1 VGVPGEFLYRYPHQF
16 SGGQRQRIGIARAI
30 AMDPALIVCDEP
42 VSALDISVQNQ
53 ILNLLKRLS
62 RDLRIAVIL
71 VSHDLGV
78 VGALCNRVLILH
90 EDISFQNTVIV
101 GDVYITA
108 NAEVTFD
115 HVWVKGNLYVH
126 GRLTASRD
134 NHANRVYAYKYERV
148 LCAAYDG
155 IHGEV
160 VLAEDSYFRTGYA
173 MNYITEDALD
183 DAFSAWGKVEPT
195 EQPPTEIRS
204 GDVGVSPFDPS
215 TVRILSG
222 KQTIVDEKIEGDVY
236 ITSTGDITF
245 VNVECHGNLYVYG
258 KLHFLDYGMIGNW
271 YTYLPGCI
279 YAYDFVGTCE
289 AFDGVHGQVTG
300 GPVACKNY
308 VVAND
313 ALDYAFD
320 TWGKQ

>member
-1 VGVPGEFLYRYPHQF
+1 MRKRILLLLVGIILLLSGCSGEPTPTEPTDGTTTAPTTVPTTPSTMTSLE
-16 SGGQRQRIGIARAI
+16 A
-30 AMDPALIVCDEP
+30 ALQLPPEWLQHEIITPEE
-42 VSALDISVQNQ
+42 
-53 ILNLLKRLS
+53 
-62 RDLRIAVIL
+62 
-71 VSHDLGV
+71 G
-78 VGALCNRVLILH
+78 VLILH

>member
-1 VGVPGEFLYRYPHQF
+1 MRK
-16 SGGQRQRIGIARAI
+16 RI
-30 AMDPALIVCDEP
+30 
-42 VSALDISVQNQ
+42 
-53 ILNLLKRLS
+53 LLL
-62 RDLRIAVIL
+62 L
-71 VSHDLGV
+71 VSIILLLSGCSGEPTPTEPTDGTTTAPTTVPTTPSTMTSLEA
-78 VGALCNRVLILH
+78 ALQLPPEWLQHEIITPEEGVLILH